1 MCDSASR
8 VCDRGAGVRRHR
20 CPTVC
25 RVHGTGSLRRR
36 VAGIAPVGGGLF
48 LLGISAYVVLGT
60 AGHALAPRDYAAV
73 ASLYL
78 LVAITSPG
86 VFTALEQEV
95 NREVSSRCAAG
106 LGTSA
111 VARGGL
117 LVGAGYAGVVAVVLL
132 AAAPWLVPRVL
143 GGHWSLLAAAI
154 VAAVGAAA
162 VYLLRGLFAG
172 EQRFGWYAASLGLE
186 GAARLVPCVVL
197 ALAGATDP
205 LAYGWA
211 FALGTGIAAL
221 ACLPGR
227 RWVAPSPIP
236 AAHDPATSPASVPTP
251 PAGSALVRES
261 TVSAPAPDGVPTTA
275 GNATIRAGATP
286 TPATDAAPVADD
298 CAPMQAP
305 PIAGKPVEVRAM
317 ARGTGLLAV
326 ASGLTYVVANTAPL
340 VLTARLPA
348 APEVAASFV
357 SLFVLARIPV
367 FLFGPVQ
374 AFLLPTLTAG
384 AERADLPH
392 LRSRLRVAL
401 LAVAA
406 VGLPGALLTAALGPW
421 AARTFFGA
429 PLDLPHTAAGLLG
442 AGTVAMLAAQVL
454 QPALVALRVHRMAT
468 TAWVVGV
475 LVFGAVLV
483 APVDPAT
490 AAVTAQ
496 VVGPTVVCLVM
507 GVAVATHLRRMVD
520 DPVH

>member
-1 MCDSASR
+1 
-8 VCDRGAGVRRHR
+8 
-20 CPTVC
+20 
-25 RVHGTGSLRRR
+25 

-95 NREVSSRCAAG
+95 NREVSSRRAAG
-106 LGTSA
+106 LGTGA

-143 GGHWSLLAAAI
+143 GGYRSLLAAAI

-172 EQRFGWYAASLGLE
+172 ERRFGWYAASLGLE
-186 GAARLVPCVVL
+186 GTARLVPCVAL

-227 RWVAPSPIP
+227 TSSRSRRWVDRSPGP
-236 AAHDPATSPASVPTP
+236 AGSTTTLGPATSPASVPIP
-251 PAGSALVRES
+251 PAGSAMRER
-261 TVSAPAPDGVPTTA
+261 TMSAPAPDGAPRPA
-275 GNATIRAGATP
+275 GSTTIRADAMP
-286 TPATDAAPVADD
+286 TPATDGAPVPAGGAAMPD
-298 CAPMQAP
+298 P

-317 ARGTGLLAV
+317 ARATGLLVV

-340 VLTARLPA
+340 VLSARLPA
-348 APEVAASFV
+348 APEVVASFV

-401 LAVAA
+401 LGVAA
-406 VGLPGALLTAALGPW
+406 VGVPCALLTAALGPW

-468 TAWVVGV
+468 TGWVVGV
-475 LVFGAVLV
+475 LAFGAVLV
-483 APVDPAT
+483 APVDPTT

-496 VVGPTVVCLVM
+496 LVGPTVVCLVM
-507 GVAVATHLRRMVD
+507 GVAVATRLRRMVD
-520 DPVH
+520 DPAH

>member
-1 MCDSASR
+1 M
-8 VCDRGAGVRRHR
+8 
-20 CPTVC
+20 C
-25 RVHGTGSLRRR
+25 RVHRTGSLRRR
-36 VAGIAPVGGGLF
+36 AGRVVPVGGGLF
-48 LLGISAYVVLGT
+48 LLGLSAYVVLGT

-95 NREVSSRCAAG
+95 NREVSSRRAAD
-106 LGTSA
+106 LGTGA
-111 VARGGL
+111 VTRSGL
-117 LVGAGYAGVVAVVLL
+117 LVGAGYAGFVAVVLL

-186 GAARLVPCVVL
+186 GTARLVPCLVL

-227 RWVAPSPIP
+227 
-236 AAHDPATSPASVPTP
+236 
-251 PAGSALVRES
+251 
-261 TVSAPAPDGVPTTA
+261 TVSAPVPSA
-275 GNATIRAGATP
+275 RN
-286 TPATDAAPVADD
+286 
-298 CAPMQAP
+298 
-305 PIAGKPVEVRAM
+305 PVEVQAM
-317 ARGTGLLAV
+317 ARATGLLVV

-367 FLFGPVQ
+367 FMFGPVQ

-384 AERADLPH
+384 AERADLRH
-392 LRSRLRVAL
+392 LRSRLRTAL

-406 VGLPGALLTAALGPW
+406 VGVPGALLTAALGPW

-429 PLDLPHTAAGLLG
+429 PLDLSHTAAGLLG

-454 QPALVALRVHRMAT
+454 QPTLVALRAHRMAT
-468 TAWVVGV
+468 TAWVIGV
-475 LVFGAVLV
+475 LAFAAMLA
-483 APVDPAT
+483 APVDPTT

-496 VVGPTVVCLVM
+496 VVGPSTVCAVM
-507 GVAVATHLRRMVD
+507 GVAIGTRLR
-520 DPVH
+520 

>member
-1 MCDSASR
+1 M
-8 VCDRGAGVRRHR
+8 RRHR

-95 NREVSSRCAAG
+95 DREVSSRCAAG
-106 LGTSA
+106 LGTGA

-172 EQRFGWYAASLGLE
+172 ERAL
-186 GAARLVPCVVL
+186 RLVRGQPR
-197 ALAGATDP
+197 A
-205 LAYGWA
+205 
-211 FALGTGIAAL
+211 
-221 ACLPGR
+221 GR
-227 RWVAPSPIP
+227 RGAGSSRAWCWRSPARPTRWRTAGPSPSVRGSP
-236 AAHDPATSPASVPTP
+236 HWRVCRAGDGRAEPDTGRPRPGDEPGVRADPS
-251 PAGSALVRES
+251 GRQ
-261 TVSAPAPDGVPTTA
+261 
-275 GNATIRAGATP
+275 RAGAREHGVRPGTGRCP
-286 TPATDAAPVADD
+286 DD
-298 CAPMQAP
+298 CRQRDDPRGRDAHPCAGRCP
-305 PIAGKPVEVRAM
+305 GTRRRRPDASAPIAGKPVEVRAM

-507 GVAVATHLRRMVD
+507 GVAVATRLRRMVD
-520 DPVH
+520 DPAH

>member
-1 MCDSASR
+1 M
-8 VCDRGAGVRRHR
+8 
-20 CPTVC
+20 C
-25 RVHGTGSLRRR
+25 RVHRTGAQRRR
-36 VAGIAPVGGGLF
+36 AARVAPVGAGLF
-48 LLGISAYVVLGT
+48 LLGFSAYVVLGT
-60 AGHALAPRDYAAV
+60 AGHTLAPRDYAAV

-95 NREVSSRCAAG
+95 NREVSSRRATG
-106 LGTSA
+106 VGTGA
-111 VARGGL
+111 VTRGGL
-117 LVGAGYAGVVAVVLL
+117 IVGTGYAGSVAVVLL

-172 EQRFGWYAASLGLE
+172 ERRFGWYAASLGME
-186 GAARLVPCVVL
+186 GTARLVPCAVL
-197 ALAGATDP
+197 ALVGATDP

-227 RWVAPSPIP
+227 TVSTPAPS
-236 AAHDPATSPASVPTP
+236 
-251 PAGSALVRES
+251 
-261 TVSAPAPDGVPTTA
+261 A
-275 GNATIRAGATP
+275 GN
-286 TPATDAAPVADD
+286 
-298 CAPMQAP
+298 
-305 PIAGKPVEVRAM
+305 PVEVRAM
-317 ARGTGLLAV
+317 ARATGLLVV

-340 VLTARLPA
+340 VLTARLTA

-384 AERADLPH
+384 AERADLGH

-406 VGLPGALLTAALGPW
+406 VGVPGALLTAALGPW
-421 AARTFFGA
+421 AARTLFGA
-429 PLDLPHTAAGLLG
+429 PLDLSHAAAGLLG

-454 QPALVALRVHRMAT
+454 QPALVALRAHRMAT
-468 TAWVVGV
+468 TAWVIGV
-475 LVFGAVLV
+475 LAFAVMLA
-483 APVDPAT
+483 APVDPTT
-490 AAVTAQ
+490 AAIAAQ
-496 VVGPTVVCLVM
+496 VVGPSTVCAVM
-507 GVAVATHLRRMVD
+507 GVAIGTRLR
-520 DPVH
+520 

>member
-1 MCDSASR
+1 
-8 VCDRGAGVRRHR
+8 
-20 CPTVC
+20 
-25 RVHGTGSLRRR
+25 
-36 VAGIAPVGGGLF
+36 
-48 LLGISAYVVLGT
+48 
-60 AGHALAPRDYAAV
+60 
-73 ASLYL
+73 
-78 LVAITSPG
+78 

-95 NREVSSRCAAG
+95 NREVSSRRAAG
-106 LGTSA
+106 LGTGA
-111 VARGGL
+111 VARCGL
-117 LVGAGYAGVVAVVLL
+117 LVGAGYAGLVAVVLL

-172 EQRFGWYAASLGLE
+172 ERRFDWYAASLGLE
-186 GAARLVPCVVL
+186 GAARLVPCVLL
-197 ALAGATDP
+197 AVVGTTDP
-205 LAYGWA
+205 SAYGWA

-227 RWVAPSPIP
+227 TRSRGRRWVDPS
-236 AAHDPATSPASVPTP
+236 
-251 PAGSALVRES
+251 
-261 TVSAPAPDGVPTTA
+261 
-275 GNATIRAGATP
+275 
-286 TPATDAAPVADD
+286 
-298 CAPMQAP
+298 
-305 PIAGKPVEVRAM
+305 IAGKPVEVRVL
-317 ARGTGLLAV
+317 ARATGMLVV

-340 VLTARLPA
+340 VLTARLPV

-384 AERADLPH
+384 VERADISH
-392 LRSRLRVAL
+392 LRYRLRVAL
-401 LAVAA
+401 LAVTA
-406 VGLPGALLTAALGPW
+406 VGVPGALLTAALGPW

-454 QPALVALRVHRMAT
+454 QPALVALRVHRMVT
-468 TAWVVGV
+468 TAWFVGV
-475 LVFGAVLV
+475 LAFGAVLV
-483 APVDPAT
+483 APVEPTT

-507 GVAVATHLRRMVD
+507 SVAVTTRLAKVGESLA
-520 DPVH
+520 

>member
-1 MCDSASR
+1 MRCQ
-8 VCDRGAGVRRHR
+8 R
-20 CPTVC
+20 CPTVS
-25 RVHGTGSLRRR
+25 RVHRTGSLRRR
-36 VAGIAPVGGGLF
+36 VARVAPVGGGLF
-48 LLGISAYVVLGT
+48 LLGISAYVVLGA

-95 NREVSSRCAAG
+95 NREVSSRRSAG
-106 LGTSA
+106 LDTGA
-111 VARGGL
+111 VGRSGL
-117 LVGAGYAGVVAVVLL
+117 IVGAGYAGLVAVVLL

-143 GGHWSLLAAAI
+143 GGYGSMLVAAI

-172 EQRFGWYAASLGLE
+172 ERRFGWYAASLGLE

-227 RWVAPSPIP
+227 RSSRRRQWVGPSPVP
-236 AAHDPATSPASVPTP
+236 AESATMPGAVTD
-251 PAGSALVRES
+251 GSA
-261 TVSAPAPDGVPTTA
+261 TVPPPLA
-275 GNATIRAGATP
+275 GTP
-286 TPATDAAPVADD
+286 
-298 CAPMQAP
+298 
-305 PIAGKPVEVRAM
+305 VRARVM
-317 ARGTGLLAV
+317 ARATGLLVV

-367 FLFGPVQ
+367 FLFGPLQ

-392 LRSRLRVAL
+392 VRSRLRVVL

-406 VGLPGALLTAALGPW
+406 VGVPGALMTAALGPW

-442 AGTVAMLAAQVL
+442 VGTVAMLAAQVL

-468 TAWVVGV
+468 IAWVVGV
-475 LVFGAVLV
+475 LAFGAVLV
-483 APVDPAT
+483 APADPAT

-496 VVGPTVVCLVM
+496 VVGPTAVCLVM
-507 GVAVATHLRRMVD
+507 GVTVAARLRRMAD
-520 DPVH
+520 APSP

>member
-1 MCDSASR
+1 M
-8 VCDRGAGVRRHR
+8 AGV
-20 CPTVC
+20 
-25 RVHGTGSLRRR
+25 
-36 VAGIAPVGGGLF
+36 APVGCGLF
-48 LLGISAYVVLGT
+48 LLGISAYVVLGV

-78 LVAITSPG
+78 LIAITSPG

-95 NREVSSRCAAG
+95 NREMSSRRATG
-106 LGTSA
+106 LGTGA
-111 VARGGL
+111 VARCGL

-132 AAAPWLVPRVL
+132 TAGPWLVPRVL
-143 GGHWSLLAAAI
+143 GSYWSLLAAAI

-172 EQRFGWYAASLGLE
+172 ERRFGWYAASLGLE
-186 GAARLVPCVVL
+186 GAARLVPCVAL

-227 RWVAPSPIP
+227 TALRGRRWVDRS
-236 AAHDPATSPASVPTP
+236 TG
-251 PAGSALVRES
+251 PAGSA
-261 TVSAPAPDGVPTTA
+261 
-275 GNATIRAGATP
+275 TIRADPTP
-286 TPATDAAPVADD
+286 TPATDG
-298 CAPMQAP
+298 APMP
-305 PIAGKPVEVRAM
+305 DPSVAGKPVEVRAM
-317 ARGTGLLAV
+317 ARATGLLVV

-384 AERADLPH
+384 AARADLPH
-392 LRSRLRVAL
+392 LRSRLRAAL
-401 LAVAA
+401 LVVTA
-406 VGLPGALLTAALGPW
+406 VGVPGALLTATLGPW

-429 PLDLPHTAAGLLG
+429 PLDIPHVAAGLLG
-442 AGTVAMLAAQVL
+442 IGTVAMLAAQVL

-475 LVFGAVLV
+475 LAFGAVLV
-483 APVDPAT
+483 APVDPTT
-490 AAVTAQ
+490 AAVAAQ

-507 GVAVATHLRRMVD
+507 GIAVAPRLRRPAD
-520 DPVH
+520 APAP

>member
-1 MCDSASR
+1 M
-8 VCDRGAGVRRHR
+8 
-20 CPTVC
+20 C
-25 RVHGTGSLRRR
+25 RVHRSAALRRR
-36 VAGIAPVGGGLF
+36 VAGVAPVGGGLF
-48 LLGISAYVVLGT
+48 VLGVSAYVVLGA

-86 VFTALEQEV
+86 VFTALEQET
-95 NREVSSRCAAG
+95 NREVSSRRATS
-106 LGTSA
+106 LGTA
-111 VARGGL
+111 PVGRAGL
-117 LVGAGYAGVVAVVLL
+117 LVGAGFAGLVAVALL
-132 AAAPWLVPRVL
+132 AAAPLLVPRVL
-143 GGHWSLLAAAI
+143 AGSWGLLAAAV
-154 VAAVGAAA
+154 VAACGAAA

-172 EQRFGWYAASLGLE
+172 EQRFGWYAASLGFE

-197 ALAGATDP
+197 ALVGATDP
-205 LAYGWA
+205 LAYGWV

-227 RWVAPSPIP
+227 TRP
-236 AAHDPATSPASVPTP
+236 DPGP
-251 PAGSALVRES
+251 
-261 TVSAPAPDGVPTTA
+261 
-275 GNATIRAGATP
+275 
-286 TPATDAAPVADD
+286 
-298 CAPMQAP
+298 
-305 PIAGKPVEVRAM
+305 PVEVRAM
-317 ARGTGLLAV
+317 ARATGLLIV

-348 APEVAASFV
+348 APELAASYV

-374 AFLLPTLTAG
+374 AYLLPTLTAG
-384 AERADLPH
+384 AERADLAH

-406 VGLPGALLTAALGPW
+406 VGVPGAALTAALGPW

-442 AGTVAMLAAQVL
+442 AGTLAMLAAQVL
-454 QPALVALRVHRMAT
+454 QPALVALRVHRTAT
-468 TAWVVGV
+468 VAWILGT

-490 AAVTAQ
+490 AAVAAQ
-496 VVGPTVVCLVM
+496 VAGPTVVCLVM
-507 GVAVATHLRRMVD
+507 AVAIAARLRRRAVS
-520 DPVH
+520 VR

>member
-1 MCDSASR
+1 M
-8 VCDRGAGVRRHR
+8 RRHR

-36 VAGIAPVGGGLF
+36 LAGIAPVGGGLF

-106 LGTSA
+106 LGTGA
-111 VARGGL
+111 VARVGL

-172 EQRFGWYAASLGLE
+172 ELRFGWYAASLGLE
-186 GAARLVPCVVL
+186 GAARLVPCVAL

-227 RWVAPSPIP
+227 TWSRGRRC
-236 AAHDPATSPASVPTP
+236 PAT
-251 PAGSALVRES
+251 GR
-261 TVSAPAPDGVPTTA
+261 
-275 GNATIRAGATP
+275 
-286 TPATDAAPVADD
+286 
-298 CAPMQAP
+298 P
-305 PIAGKPVEVRAM
+305 PIAGTPVEARAM
-317 ARGTGLLAV
+317 ARGTGLLVV

-392 LRSRLRVAL
+392 VRSLLRVAL

-406 VGLPGALLTAALGPW
+406 VGVPGALLTAALGPW

-454 QPALVALRVHRMAT
+454 QPALVALRAHRMAT

-475 LVFGAVLV
+475 LAFGAVLA

-490 AAVTAQ
+490 AAVAAQ
-496 VVGPTVVCLVM
+496 VVGPSTVCAVM
-507 GVAVATHLRRMVD
+507 GVAIGMRLR
-520 DPVH
+520 

>member
-1 MCDSASR
+1 M
-8 VCDRGAGVRRHR
+8 
-20 CPTVC
+20 C
-25 RVHGTGSLRRR
+25 RVHRTAALRRR
-36 VAGIAPVGGGLF
+36 VAGVAPVGGGLF
-48 LLGISAYVVLGT
+48 LLGVSAYVVLGA

-86 VFTALEQEV
+86 VFTALEQET
-95 NREVSSRCAAG
+95 NREVGSRRAAG
-106 LGTSA
+106 LGTA
-111 VARGGL
+111 PVGRAGL
-117 LVGAGYAGVVAVVLL
+117 LVGAGYAGLVAVGLL
-132 AAAPWLVPRVL
+132 VAAPLLVPRVL
-143 GGHWSLLAAAI
+143 GGSWGLLAATV
-154 VAAVGAAA
+154 VAAGGAAA

-172 EQRFGWYAASLGLE
+172 ERRFGWYAASLAAE
-186 GAARLVPCVVL
+186 GAARIVPCLVL
-197 ALAGATDP
+197 ALAGSTDP

-227 RWVAPSPIP
+227 
-236 AAHDPATSPASVPTP
+236 
-251 PAGSALVRES
+251 GSA
-261 TVSAPAPDGVPTTA
+261 APGP
-275 GNATIRAGATP
+275 
-286 TPATDAAPVADD
+286 PVD
-298 CAPMQAP
+298 
-305 PIAGKPVEVRAM
+305 VRAM
-317 ARGTGLLAV
+317 TRATGLLIL

-348 APEVAASFV
+348 APEVAASYV

-374 AFLLPTLTAG
+374 AFLLPTLAAG
-384 AERADLPH
+384 AQRADRAH

-406 VGLPGALLTAALGPW
+406 VGVPGAVLTAAFGPW

-429 PLDLPHTAAGLLG
+429 PLDLPHAAAGLLG

-468 TAWVVGV
+468 IAWVAGTV
-475 LVFGAVLV
+475 VFGAVLV

-496 VVGPTVVCLVM
+496 VAGPAVVCLVM
-507 GVAVATHLRRMVD
+507 GAVVVTRLGRIGEPA
-520 DPVH
+520 P

>member
-1 MCDSASR
+1 MAR
-8 VCDRGAGVRRHR
+8 V
-20 CPTVC
+20 
-25 RVHGTGSLRRR
+25 
-36 VAGIAPVGGGLF
+36 APVGGGLF
-48 LLGISAYVVLGT
+48 LLGLSAYVVLGT

-95 NREVSSRCAAG
+95 NREVSSRRAAG
-106 LGTSA
+106 LGTGA
-111 VARGGL
+111 VARCGL

-172 EQRFGWYAASLGLE
+172 ERRFGWYAASLGLE

-221 ACLPGR
+221 VCLPGR
-227 RWVAPSPIP
+227 TWSSRRPGSEP
-236 AAHDPATSPASVPTP
+236 ASTTALGPATSPAAVPIP
-251 PAGSALVRES
+251 PAGNALMRGR
-261 TVSAPAPDGVPTTA
+261 TVSAPAPDGAPTAA
-275 GNATIRAGATP
+275 GSTTMRADATP
-286 TPATDAAPVADD
+286 TPATDGALVPAGGVAT
-298 CAPMQAP
+298 PGP

-317 ARGTGLLAV
+317 ARATGLLVV

-367 FLFGPVQ
+367 FLFGPLQ

-384 AERADLPH
+384 AERADLAH

-406 VGLPGALLTAALGPW
+406 VGIPGALLTAALGPW

-475 LVFGAVLV
+475 LAFGAVLV
-483 APVDPAT
+483 APVDPTT

-507 GVAVATHLRRMVD
+507 GVTVAARLRRMAD
-520 DPVH
+520 APAP

>member
-1 MCDSASR
+1 MITTDVDQARRHTARITITPAERGALCPTRGATAQAGCDSASR
-8 VCDRGAGVRRHR
+8 VRRHR

-25 RVHGTGSLRRR
+25 RVHRTRSRRR
-36 VAGIAPVGGGLF
+36 RAAGVAPVGGGLF
-48 LLGISAYVVLGT
+48 LLGLSAYVVLGT

-95 NREVSSRCAAG
+95 NRQVSSRRAAG
-106 LGTSA
+106 LGPGAIT
-111 VARGGL
+111 RCGL
-117 LVGAGYAGVVAVVLL
+117 VVGAGYAGVVGVVLL

-172 EQRFGWYAASLGLE
+172 ERRFGWYAASLGLE
-186 GAARLVPCVVL
+186 GGARLVPCVVL

-227 RWVAPSPIP
+227 
-236 AAHDPATSPASVPTP
+236 
-251 PAGSALVRES
+251 
-261 TVSAPAPDGVPTTA
+261 TVSAPAP
-275 GNATIRAGATP
+275 
-286 TPATDAAPVADD
+286 
-298 CAPMQAP
+298 
-305 PIAGKPVEVRAM
+305 IAGRPVGVRAM
-317 ARGTGLLAV
+317 AQATGLLVV

-384 AERADLPH
+384 AERADLAH
-392 LRSRLRVAL
+392 LRCRLRIAL

-406 VGLPGALLTAALGPW
+406 VGVPGALLTAALGPW

-429 PLDLPHTAAGLLG
+429 PLDLPHSAAGLLG

-475 LVFGAVLV
+475 LAFGAVFV
-483 APVDPAT
+483 APVDPTT

-496 VVGPTVVCLVM
+496 VVGPAVVCLVM
-507 GVAVATHLRRMVD
+507 GVVVAARLRRMADAVTTAQ
-520 DPVH
+520 P

>member
-1 MCDSASR
+1 M
-8 VCDRGAGVRRHR
+8 AGV
-20 CPTVC
+20 
-25 RVHGTGSLRRR
+25 
-36 VAGIAPVGGGLF
+36 APVGGGLF
-48 LLGISAYVVLGT
+48 LLGISAYVVLGA

-86 VFTALEQEV
+86 LFTALEQEV
-95 NREVSSRCAAG
+95 NREVSSRRAAG
-106 LGTSA
+106 LGTGA

-117 LVGAGYAGVVAVVLL
+117 LVGAGYAGVVVVVLL

-143 GGHWSLLAAAI
+143 GGYWSLLAAAI
-154 VAAVGAAA
+154 VAAIGAAA

-172 EQRFGWYAASLGLE
+172 ERRFGWYAASLGLE

-227 RWVAPSPIP
+227 TSSRSRRPVERSLGP
-236 AAHDPATSPASVPTP
+236 AGSATTLGPATSQAPVPTP
-251 PAGSALVRES
+251 PAGSALMRGR
-261 TVSAPAPDGVPTTA
+261 TVSAPVPDGAPVPA
-275 GNATIRAGATP
+275 GNTTIRADAMPDPAMEGAT
-286 TPATDAAPVADD
+286 TPGCATTHAPA
-298 CAPMQAP
+298 
-305 PIAGKPVEVRAM
+305 IAGKPVAVRAM
-317 ARGTGLLAV
+317 ARATGLLVV

-406 VGLPGALLTAALGPW
+406 VGVPGALLTAALGPW

-475 LVFGAVLV
+475 LAFGAVLV
-483 APVDPAT
+483 APVDPTT

-507 GVAVATHLRRMVD
+507 AAAILNRLSKIANSAT
-520 DPVH
+520 

>member
-1 MCDSASR
+1 MAR
-8 VCDRGAGVRRHR
+8 V
-20 CPTVC
+20 
-25 RVHGTGSLRRR
+25 
-36 VAGIAPVGGGLF
+36 APVGGGLF
-48 LLGISAYVVLGT
+48 LLGISAYVVLGA

-95 NREVSSRCAAG
+95 NREVSSRRAAG
-106 LGTSA
+106 LDTGA
-111 VARGGL
+111 VGRSGL
-117 LVGAGYAGVVAVVLL
+117 LVGAGYAGLVAVVLL

-143 GGHWSLLAAAI
+143 GGYWSLLAAAI

-172 EQRFGWYAASLGLE
+172 ERRFGWYAASLGLE

-197 ALAGATDP
+197 ALAGSTDP

-227 RWVAPSPIP
+227 TSSRRRRSVEPSPVP
-236 AAHDPATSPASVPTP
+236 AATMPGVVTDGPARTP
-251 PAGSALVRES
+251 
-261 TVSAPAPDGVPTTA
+261 
-275 GNATIRAGATP
+275 
-286 TPATDAAPVADD
+286 
-298 CAPMQAP
+298 P
-305 PIAGKPVEVRAM
+305 PIAGAPVQVRVM
-317 ARGTGLLAV
+317 ARATGLLVV

-367 FLFGPVQ
+367 FLFGPLQ

-406 VGLPGALLTAALGPW
+406 VGVPGALLTAALGPW

-442 AGTVAMLAAQVL
+442 VGTVAMLAAQVL

-475 LVFGAVLV
+475 LAFGAVLV

-507 GVAVATHLRRMVD
+507 GVAIAARLRRMVD
-520 DPVH
+520 DPAH